1 MSFADLPSHRRTL
14 SIALVVFAL
23 AAAAGAGQAWATVTA
38 MKVSRTTFSPN
49 GDGVHD
55 SVFVSWSLTSPA
67 ANVVVEVR
75 AADSLVTSRPLRQFV
90 LGPQPAG
97 PDTIVWNGRDS
108 ADVVAPDRLY
118 TLRVTERAP
127 VVDTVLTTGA
137 VSVALDNTAPTVPEF
152 PGLDGLD
159 TTDSTLALEGL
170 VVGADTVHVF
180 VGGVPRDTLVLAPT
194 DSSFSTSIRLELGDN
209 AIAAQAFDRAGNR
222 SGLSVA
228 STVTYRN
235 TTDVLDFRVLPT
247 RISPNGD
254 GVFDTTRVTLRLDVP
269 TTRLEV
275 QIRRAIPPGGTAFA
289 DSVPYVRLFDGP
301 AIEGTYGFTW
311 NGLDSLGALAP
322 DGAYFAFVRAES
334 TTALGGPAVGRP
346 RTLRVDVDVTPP
358 AAPTLTEALP
368 VRTTHGSIHLVGFA
382 TGADSV
388 RVARGGTRIAEGPG
402 SFDLTISLQRG
413 VNTITLD
420 AVDAA
425 GNVSPPAGPFFVTY
439 DEVPGFHAPERF
451 RAGDVFEVN
460 LANSPSEVRIE
471 LFTLEGRLLRTLV
484 SSSSSPSQEL
494 AWNLL
499 DQRGRGVGDG
509 PCVARLTVRYPN
521 GEFVQ
526 TKAAV
531 VVAK

>member
-1 MSFADLPSHRRTL
+1 MSFADLSSHRRTL
-14 SIALVVFAL
+14 SIALVLFAL
-23 AAAAGAGQAWATVTA
+23 AAAAGAGSAWAAVGA
-38 MKVSRTTFSPN
+38 MRISRTTFSPN

-67 ANVVVEVR
+67 VSMFVEGR
-75 AADSLVTSRPLRQFV
+75 RGGATETSPALRLFD

-97 PDTIVWNGRDS
+97 PDTIVWNGLDS
-108 ADVVAPDRLY
+108 FGVLLPDTLY
-118 TLRVTERAP
+118 TLKVFERSGG
-127 VVDTVLTTGA
+127 VIVSSGA
-137 VSVALDNTAPTVPEF
+137 VSVTLDNTAPTVPEF
-152 PGLDGLD
+152 PGLDGSD
-159 TTDSTLALEGL
+159 RTDSTLALEGF

-180 VGGVPRDTLVLAPT
+180 VGGVPRDTIVLAPT
-194 DSSFSTSIRLELGDN
+194 DSSFSTSIHLELGDN

-228 STVTYRN
+228 SIVTYRN

-254 GVFDTTRVTLRLDVP
+254 GVLDTTRVTLRLDVP

-275 QIRRAIPPGGTAFA
+275 QIRRAIPPGGIAFA

-301 AIEGTYGFTW
+301 ALEGSYGFTW
-311 NGLDSLGALAP
+311 NGLDSTGTLAP
-322 DGAYFAFVRAES
+322 DGTYFAFVRAES
-334 TTALGGPAVGRP
+334 TTVLGEPAVGRP

-388 RVARGGTRIAEGPG
+388 RVYRGGTRIAEGPG

-420 AVDAA
+420 ASDAA

-521 GEFVQ
+521 GEVVQ